1 MVQIR
6 NIDTGIFYE
15 KKQMLSYFEC
25 EVEGGE
31 LGVAGGPVGVN
42 FGIGR
47 IPSDGLRVVLHSLR
61 PVTVLETAR
70 RSLLNFYENITKNS
84 IK

>member
-1 MVQIR
+1 
-6 NIDTGIFYE
+6 
-15 KKQMLSYFEC
+15 MLSYFEC

-70 RSLLNFYENITKNS
+70 RSL
-84 IK
+84 